1 MFWFIIYCKTCR
13 ASFSHSVFVIVINII
28 IFVENKDNKEGFKSQ
43 GLSTW
48 FITTEKFW
56 SFVILSHEAL
66 TLSPQNN
73 I

>member
-28 IFVENKDNKEGFKSQ
+28 IFVENKDNKEGLKSQ

-48 FITTEKFW
+48 FIMTEKFW
-56 SFVILSHEAL
+56 
-66 TLSPQNN
+66 
-73 I
+73 